1 MATGVL
7 KELGA
12 LEKQA
17 TKQEEVIE
25 AVKANLS
32 EEKKKY
38 ESIIS
43 DIRSLIR
50 DENSG
55 QEKIQFPKIPT
66 SASDAESAQ
75 KGAGKTHTRKR
86 LTDKMLRLPNRK
98 K

>member
-1 MATGVL
+1 MSESNVI

-32 EEKKKY
+32 DEKKKY
-38 ESIIS
+38 DSIIS

-50 DENSG
+50 DENNG
-55 QEKIQFPKIPT
+55 QEKIKFTPHNEPGAQQTPP
-66 SASDAESAQ
+66 SADKH
-75 KGAGKTHTRKR
+75 KGKR
-86 LTDKMLRLPNRK
+86 LIGKKLRLPEK
-98 K
+98 HEK